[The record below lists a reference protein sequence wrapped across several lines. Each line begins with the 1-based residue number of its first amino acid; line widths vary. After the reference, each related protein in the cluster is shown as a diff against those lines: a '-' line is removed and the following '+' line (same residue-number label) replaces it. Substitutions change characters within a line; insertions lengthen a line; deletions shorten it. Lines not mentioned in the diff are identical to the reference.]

1 MLLSRAAFTPC
12 LSPSNF
18 FLNCGV
24 LDECAAEKLP
34 TSMAFDTE
42 EYVSDGV
49 FASDDDSA
57 TCGILCE
64 LELS

>member
-1 MLLSRAAFTPC
+1 MLLSREVVANGFST
-12 LSPSNF
+12 SNF

-34 TSMAFDTE
+34 TFMAFDTE
-42 EYVSDGV
+42 YDSAGA
-49 FASDDDSA
+49 FASDEDSA